1 MWQMVWLPL
10 TARELWS
17 LTNPAKFYC
26 FFTQK
31 ASRMMILME
40 TMFCWMQPTNLY
52 SLTLVKKA
60 KARILKPKVDIKD
73 VCKRYSHIA
82 PELHRGDR
90 QKFILLVLRFN
101 MFKRM
106 EIERIA
112 KKCLSFTPGKCP
124 QTERCFKRTGD
135 FGDLSKVLKDVRW
148 RN

>member
-31 ASRMMILME
+31 ASCMMILME

-60 KARILKPKVDIKD
+60 KARILKPKVDIKE

-90 QKFILLVLRFN
+90 QCLFFWCYGSTCLKGWKLRELRKSVFHSLLEN
-101 MFKRM
+101 AHK
-106 EIERIA
+106 
-112 KKCLSFTPGKCP
+112 
-124 QTERCFKRTGD
+124 
-135 FGDLSKVLKDVRW
+135 LKDALKELVILATCQKCW
-148 RN
+148 KT